1 MSKHLVVSSKG
12 WEEGQ
17 NGVGEENGG
26 GQREVEFARNRCQT
40 GRMFVGK
47 ESIPTAFSLPTST
60 KIHILGV
67 SILIQKSI
75 KQREVVARIII
86 SKEKERSA
94 RMERREHIH
103 RQNHLQSEVPISI
116 FDVQNEQVVVLLL
129 FSQ

>member
-1 MSKHLVVSSKG
+1 
-12 WEEGQ
+12 
-17 NGVGEENGG
+17 
-26 GQREVEFARNRCQT
+26 
-40 GRMFVGK
+40 MFVGK